1 MDSQFDHEKLDVYH
15 LELKFVGWTAELLL
29 EVRNASDGFY
39 REACD
44 QLDRASLSALLNT
57 AEGNG
62 KRQTRQRAKFFDDAR
77 GFAVECSA
85 CLDALVAKRLTN
97 AQRIA
102 DGKGMLLR
110 IVGMLTKLV
119 DRFDEGQ
126 ARFHENPETYD
137 DRPRPSFSSS
147 KDDQIDDY
155 GRARERGGE
164 EE

>member
-1 MDSQFDHEKLDVYH
+1 M
-15 LELKFVGWTAELLL
+15 
-29 EVRNASDGFY
+29 
-39 REACD
+39 
-44 QLDRASLSALLNT
+44 
-57 AEGNG
+57 
-62 KRQTRQRAKFFDDAR
+62 R
-77 GFAVECSA
+77 GAPAVECSA

-147 KDDQIDDY
+147 KDDQIEDY